1 MWRGLTFFGLT
12 KTVPPFAVKENEV
25 KVLTYFSSSSS
36 PEIVTWSSSIS
47 GNSVTLVSSASLL
60 SLQSSLD
67 REASF
72 LSRVEVNVFKLW
84 PQLVQNLAV
93 AEGALVPQLGQYFGV
108 IFNSNT
114 SRYTIYS

>member
-36 PEIVTWSSSIS
+36 PEMLTSKPSSSGTS
-47 GNSVTLVSSASLL
+47 KMSEPSSM
-60 SLQSSLD
+60 SSNW
-67 REASF
+67 REA
-72 LSRVEVNVFKLW
+72 LAVLVVEVSVSKLW

-93 AEGALVPQLGQYFGV
+93 AEGALVPQLGQYLGV
-108 IFNSNT
+108 IFNNNT
-114 SRYTIYS
+114 HYTKITINTTTL